1 MIGDLIHVRGELCEV
16 VAESR
21 MTLPV
26 VETIAERRARMEA
39 GGKAAPKEFGFG
51 ILRVRPV
58 NPVAMAP
65 TARERALAAA
75 GIGQPCS
82 GPS

>member
-1 MIGDLIHVRGELCEV
+1 MIGDLIHVRGELVEV

-21 MTLPV
+21 MTLPY

-39 GGKAAPKEFGFG
+39 GGAPAPKEFSYG

-58 NPVAMAP
+58 N
-65 TARERALAAA
+65 TAR
-75 GIGQPCS
+75 
-82 GPS
+82 